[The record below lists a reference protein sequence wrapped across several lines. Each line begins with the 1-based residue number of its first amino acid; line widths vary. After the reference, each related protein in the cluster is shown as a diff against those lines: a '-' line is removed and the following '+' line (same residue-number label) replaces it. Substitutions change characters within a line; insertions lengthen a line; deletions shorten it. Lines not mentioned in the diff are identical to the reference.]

1 MITIGID
8 LGTTNSCAAF
18 HDGRNVQMISLPLG
32 GTVMPTAVSQMADGS
47 FVTGELALGEVLRN
61 PEFTFRHMKR
71 QMGRKWND
79 DIDMGSA
86 QLAEGE
92 GGYVG
97 YRGRD
102 GKVYSPE
109 YLSSLIIAE
118 LKAAAEDQLDQPVT
132 SVMMTVPAY
141 FMGPQKEAT
150 ERAARMAGF
159 EEVSLQ
165 TEPLAA
171 AIASGVDVDG
181 FNNIFVFDMGGGT
194 FDVAV
199 LQTGRGSLDPLGTNG
214 DMYLGGVDFDERLV
228 SYLVDRFKTKHG
240 RDLTVRPIPMLALRY
255 HAEKAKKRLTRLDTA
270 EITLPNID
278 ADDAGSPLGISETVT
293 REQFESMVEREVRSA
308 LEKTATVLQKA
319 KRAKGDI
326 DHIVMVGGM
335 TRMPLVQEAVK
346 AFFNG
351 KAPRKTLN
359 PDEIV
364 ARGAAIW
371 AARKD
376 GRLMDLDY
384 EDILSVPVGIEV
396 PGGGYSIVFDSGDKV
411 GSLLPVQF
419 TNVREGMSEIAIG
432 VYEGEHP
439 VAADNQF
446 LGTYRCNI
454 APGPAKSA
462 EVNITFEAVP
472 SGLRMLDEDGGI
484 LWQGDAS

>member
-32 GTVMPTAVSQMADGS
+32 GTVMPTAVSQMEDGS
-47 FVTGELALGEVLRN
+47 FIVGEHALDEVLRN

-79 DIDMGSA
+79 EIDMGSP
-86 QLAEGE
+86 QLVPGEEGR
-92 GGYVG
+92 VG

-109 YLSSLIIAE
+109 YLSSLVIAE
-118 LKAAAEDQLDQPVT
+118 LKAAAEAQLDQPLT
-132 SVMMTVPAY
+132 SVMVTVPAY
-141 FMGPQKEAT
+141 FLGPQKEAT
-150 ERAARMAGF
+150 KRAALMAGF
-159 EEVSLQ
+159 EHVKLQ

-199 LQTGRGSLDPLGTNG
+199 LQTGRGDLDPLGTNG
-214 DMYLGGVDFDERLV
+214 EMYLGGVDFDERLV
-228 SYLVDRFKTKHG
+228 SHLVERFKAKHG
-240 RDLTVRPIPMLALRY
+240 RDLTARPIPMLALRY
-255 HAEKAKKRLTRLDTA
+255 HAEKAKKRLTKFEKA

-278 ADDAGSPLGISETVT
+278 ADDAGSPLGISETIT
-293 REQFESMVEREVRSA
+293 REQFEGMVEREVRTA
-308 LEKTATVLQKA
+308 LEKTAVVLKQA
-319 KRAKGDI
+319 KRAKADI

-351 KAPRKTLN
+351 KEPRRTLN

-364 ARGAAIW
+364 ARGAATW
-371 AARKD
+371 AARED
-376 GRLMDLDY
+376 NRIVNYNY

-396 PGGGYSIVFDSGDKV
+396 PGGGFMIVFDSGEKV
-411 GSLLPVQF
+411 GTQLPVQF
-419 TNVREGMSEIAIG
+419 TNLREGMTDIAIG
-432 VYEGEHP
+432 VYEGEQP
-439 VAADNQF
+439 MAAENQF

-454 APGPAKSA
+454 EPGPAKSA
-462 EVNITFEAVP
+462 EVNITFEAMP

-484 LWQGDAS
+484 LWQGDTP